1 MLPIALPEN
10 DVEMSIG
17 SETTSCRLKNDRRCF
32 IQGVIP
38 SMTLRKYYQNT
49 SLSNLDNWNF
59 ALSN

>member
-1 MLPIALPEN
+1 MLPIALLEN

-17 SETTSCRLKNDRRCF
+17 SETTSWRLKNDRHF

-49 SLSNLDNWNF
+49 FLSKLDDWNF

>member
-1 MLPIALPEN
+1 MLSIALPEN

-17 SETTSCRLKNDRRCF
+17 SETTSCCF

-49 SLSNLDNWNF
+49 SLSKLDNWNF

>member
-1 MLPIALPEN
+1 MLPIALLEN

-17 SETTSCRLKNDRRCF
+17 SETTSWRLKNDRHF

-49 SLSNLDNWNF
+49 FLSKLDDWNFTLSN
-59 ALSN
+59 

>member
-1 MLPIALPEN
+1 MLPIAWLEN

-17 SETTSCRLKNDRRCF
+17 SETTSWRLKNNRHF

-49 SLSNLDNWNF
+49 FLSKLDDWNF